1 MPKCAAIKSN
11 GERCERIIGAAQQF
25 CYSHD
30 PARSSERKANASK
43 AARSRVGGELPTIK
57 KDLRKLADDVLKGEV
72 DKSRAAVAAQLYGVL
87 LRAFQVEFKQKELE
101 EFESRL
107 EALETGRAWR

>member
-1 MPKCAAIKSN
+1 MVKCNAITS
-11 GERCERIIGAAQQF
+11 GGQRCQRLIGPAQQF
-25 CYSHD
+25 CFSHD
-30 PARSSERKANASK
+30 PDRAEERSQNASK
-43 AARSRVGGELPTIK
+43 AARARVGGELPTIK
-57 KDLRKLADDVLKGEV
+57 KDLRQLADDVLAGEV

>member
-11 GERCERIIGAAQQF
+11 GERCERIIGPAQQF

-30 PARSSERKANASK
+30 PARSSERSQNASK

-57 KDLRKLADDVLKGEV
+57 KDLRQLADDVLAGEV
-72 DKSRAAVAAQLYGVL
+72 DKSRAAIAAQVYGVL
-87 LRAFQVEFKQKELE
+87 LRAFQRSEERRVGKECR
-101 EFESRL
+101 SR
-107 EALETGRAWR
+107 WS